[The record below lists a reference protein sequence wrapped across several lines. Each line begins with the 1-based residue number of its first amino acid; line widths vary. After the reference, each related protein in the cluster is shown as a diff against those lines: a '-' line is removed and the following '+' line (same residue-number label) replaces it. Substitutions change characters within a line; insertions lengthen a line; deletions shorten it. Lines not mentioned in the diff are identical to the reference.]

1 MRKDTT
7 STYAAIACMIKR
19 PHRCTACCVS
29 CVGWE
34 STEHAILPITQEKI
48 TYPYMHVRSKT
59 FPWGDCGLFEHCEEE
74 GEGEE

>member
-1 MRKDTT
+1 ML
-7 STYAAIACMIKR
+7 I
-19 PHRCTACCVS
+19 P
-29 CVGWE
+29 
-34 STEHAILPITQEKI
+34 QEKI